1 MNKEE
6 LWLEILN
13 QNRAW
18 SDDGARF
25 TIKGVRKFF
34 DLVYDRAY
42 LRGQVDASA
51 ATNMFETVFGK
62 GFKR

>member
-1 MNKEE
+1 MTKEE
-6 LWLEILN
+6 LWHEIVK
-13 QNRAW
+13 QHPTW
-18 SDDGARF
+18 SDNGAHF
-25 TIKGVRKFF
+25 TAKGVNQFF